1 MSLPHDDTN
10 LPTVT
15 ERLAIV
21 GLGGSLAQT
30 SRSLAALRVALDGAA
45 QAGAATTLVDLREL
59 DLPMYNPTTKG
70 SRRRPPRH

>member
-45 QAGAATTLVDLREL
+45 QAGAATT
-59 DLPMYNPTTKG
+59 
-70 SRRRPPRH
+70 PR

>member
-30 SRSLAALRVALDGAA
+30 SRSLAALRAALDGAA
-45 QAGAATTLVDLREL
+45 QAGAATT
-59 DLPMYNPTTKG
+59 
-70 SRRRPPRH
+70 PR